1 MNPIYV
7 NRSLRFLLVVFII
20 IASIFTFYYVSK
32 ITYPFIIG
40 FLIAFMIN
48 PIVNFFERKTKL
60 PRGVAIFISLLL
72 IFTVLAGLIT
82 LLVVEIVA
90 GAEYLSKVVPA
101 HIQTLIGYIEG
112 VFAAQVIPI
121 YNQLSGLFMNLE
133 TGQQD
138 TILQNIQNVGTQV
151 GTTLSNF
158 IQGFFEKIPK
168 ILGWFPSAA
177 TVVIFSLLGTFF
189 ISKDWYRLSKMGGRF
204 LPRKAKT
211 SGKTVFIDLKKALFG
226 FITAQFTLISITTIT
241 ILIGLLILK
250 VDYAITIALVTG
262 LVDII
267 PYLGTGAVFVPWIIF
282 EAFAGEMKLA
292 IGLGVLYL
300 VVLVQRQLMEPKIL
314 SSNIGIDPLAT
325 LISLFIGYKLI
336 GFIGLILGPVVLV
349 IINTLHRANVFH
361 DLWAFIKGNESRNI

>member
-7 NRSLRFLLVVFII
+7 NRTLRFLLVAVLII
-20 IASIFTFYYVSK
+20 FFLASFYYVAR

-40 FLIAFMIN
+40 FLIAFSIN
-48 PIVNFFERKTKL
+48 PIVNFFEKKARL
-60 PRGVAIFISLLL
+60 PRGFAVFVSLLL
-72 IFTVLAGLIT
+72 IFSVFAGLIT

-90 GAEYLSKVVPA
+90 GAEYLSKVVPT
-101 HIQTLIGYIEG
+101 HVQTLITYIE
-112 VFAAQVIPI
+112 VFFAAQVIPL

-138 TILQNIQNVGTQV
+138 TILENIQNVGTQV
-151 GTTLSNF
+151 GTTLGNF
-158 IQGFFEKIPK
+158 IQGFFENIPT

-177 TVVIFSLLGTFF
+177 TVIIFSLLGTFF
-189 ISKDWYRLSKMGGRF
+189 ISKDWYRLSKIGNRL
-204 LPRKAKT
+204 LPGKAKT
-211 SGKTVFIDLKKALFG
+211 SGKTVFVDLKKALFG
-226 FITAQFTLISITTIT
+226 FITAQATLVSLTTVT

-262 LVDII
+262 LVDIV
-267 PYLGTGAVFVPWIIF
+267 PYLGTGAIFVPWIIF
-282 EAFAGEMKLA
+282 EAVSGEMHLA

-325 LISLFIGYKLI
+325 LIALFVGYKLI
-336 GFIGLILGPVVLV
+336 GFIGLIVGPVVLV

-361 DLWAFIKGNESRNI
+361 DLWAFIKGNESRDV